1 MHPSQTSHIH
11 PPQLTLN
18 TIIINSFLSSNSNNP
33 LETVVVVVI
42 NTTRD
47 HKSTVLRTKQI
58 SQTLIPVATM
68 MHQTIKI
75 YYFVP
80 LSADFQISPPWTTTL
95 FPLRLKMAHRN
106 RRPFLLVLTLLT
118 ESRLR
123 LHLHQCDLG
132 DLGLSPL

>member
-58 SQTLIPVATM
+58 SQTLIPLATM

-75 YYFVP
+75 YYFFP
-80 LSADFQISPPWTTTL
+80 LPPYFHISPPCTPTL
-95 FPLRLKMAHRN
+95 FPLPPN
-106 RRPFLLVLTLLT
+106 LTHT
-118 ESRLR
+118 T
-123 LHLHQCDLG
+123 
-132 DLGLSPL
+132 